1 MPRYD
6 YECSSCGHVFELRQ
20 SFDAEP
26 TGECPRCAGMSRRK
40 FHAVPIIYKGSGF
53 YTTDYKRSGTS
64 GTSDTTQEKDG
75 KDNDGKE
82 KDGAKPKTEA
92 AKATTGASD
101 EKVETSKS
109 TSGDAADK

>member
-6 YECSSCGHVFELRQ
+6 YECGNCGHVFELRQ

-53 YTTDYKRSGTS
+53 YTTDYKRSGIS
-64 GTSDTTQEKDG
+64 GTSDTTKD
-75 KDNDGKE
+75 KDGKE
-82 KDGAKPKTEA
+82 KDGAKPKTET
-92 AKATTGASD
+92 AKATTGDSN
-101 EKVETSKS
+101 EKTETSKA
-109 TSGDAADK
+109 TSGDSADK